1 VKPETAKEVGLAAMG
16 TGCLVIVIFALVY
29 AAKYLLEWYSG
40 GARPWHM
47 PTFVL
52 SLMFIP
58 GAVLYLYGRFK
69 K

>member
-1 VKPETAKEVGLAAMG
+1 MKPETAKEIGLAAMA
-16 TGCLVIVIFALVY
+16 TGCLVIGVFGLVY
-29 AAKYLLEWYSG
+29 AAKNLLEWYSG

-52 SLMFIP
+52 SVIFIP